1 MKKIC
6 SLLLAMALLLSLNV
20 TVFAAENDQVQQMSI
35 DEYCSSEN
43 FSLEGLKELFPD
55 YYSRCQ
61 EEYAQD
67 KAMIEK
73 INSNLDDLLEE
84 GGNIALT
91 DVKATKAVTRATAV
105 MRATTRRATLGTY
118 GDILVSLN
126 IDSGSSGFAG
136 HAAIVSS
143 SAYYTI
149 ESYAKSF
156 SPIGADGVQIY
167 SNTWGTRS
175 GALLV
180 RPYNATSAQ
189 YSTAAAFA
197 SGKVG
202 LPYNWNFF
210 NKTTTNKYYCSQL
223 VWQAWL
229 SAGINTETGSIPNG
243 IIAPADLV
251 NSSNTYVVKHIT

>member
-6 SLLLAMALLLSLNV
+6 SLLLAIALLLSLNV

-84 GGNIALT
+84 GRNIALT
-91 DVKATKAVTRATAV
+91 DAKATEVVTQSNARG
-105 MRATTRRATLGTY
+105 ATLGTY

-156 SPIGADGVQIY
+156 SPINADGVQIY
-167 SNTWGTRS
+167 SNTWRTRS

-180 RPYNATSAQ
+180 RPHNAHSSQ

-210 NKTTTNKYYCSQL
+210 NKTTTDKYYCSQL

-251 NSSNTYVVKHIT
+251 NSSNTYVVTHIT

>member
-1 MKKIC
+1 MKKII
-6 SLLLAMALLLSLNV
+6 SLICALALTLSLSSIA
-20 TVFAAENDQVQQMSI
+20 FAAESGQTQYMSI
-35 DEYCSSEN
+35 DEYCSSEDY
-43 FSLEGLKELFPD
+43 SLEGLQELFPD
-55 YYSRCQ
+55 YYTRCQ
-61 EEYAQD
+61 EAYAQD
-67 KAMIEK
+67 KALIAE
-73 INSNLDDLLEE
+73 INRNLESLLEE
-84 GGNIALT
+84 GRNEALT
-91 DVKATKAVTRATAV
+91 DVKASEVATYSGA
-105 MRATTRRATLGTY
+105 LGTF

-143 SAYYTI
+143 QTSYTI

-156 SPIGADGVQIY
+156 SPINADGVHIY

-180 RPYNATSAQ
+180 RPYNASNAQ
-189 YSTAAAFA
+189 YRQAASFA
-197 SGKVG
+197 AGKVG

-210 NKTTTNKYYCSQL
+210 NKTTTSSYYCSQL

-229 SAGINTETGSIPNG
+229 DAGIDTETGSTPNG

-251 NSSNTYVVKHIT
+251 NSTNTYVVKHIT